1 MKLLSTCMAGAL
13 LMAISAATQAKTLRV
28 DDDGVQDRKAQHS
41 TIQAAIDAAR
51 SGDIITVAPG
61 IYETPVSIS
70 TPRIT
75 LKGAQSGRIS
85 ASRQTNTPDPT
96 IESVIVQNPNTTGVT
111 IYADNITVDGFYLK
125 EVSIFPGFTQEPAE
139 STSGL
144 RVQNNVFAI
153 STNSFG
159 GMLLLGLQSSTVTNN
174 IFFSLDPPNAPAYRG
189 IYSYGLLSNVSISNN
204 IFSGMV
210 GAIFILNS
218 DGVEKNAAAA
228 SGKKK
233 RRISVSINGNNFRY
247 TALDPSLDAFPA
259 YGVELADVTNAV
271 IANNGFS
278 AVLRGGSGYRGIVLA
293 NGVAD
298 TQVSN
303 NLIYVNSGTPASSTS
318 PVDVGIY
325 VNNLPVEVGGPINV
339 PTTGNV
345 LQNNSIDGDLA
356 TAFLWSVQRRISSKV
371 ISSRTMVLT
380 ASTWKMLTI
389 IPSLV
394 TPVIITR
401 MMVSILMQIQKT
413 IRSLATVSVATR
425 TSTSRIAQVVATA
438 RVARPITTPRTQPP
452 QPALIERL
460 KFKKAP
466 CAQEVSGAG

>member
-1 MKLLSTCMAGAL
+1 
-13 LMAISAATQAKTLRV
+13 
-28 DDDGVQDRKAQHS
+28 
-41 TIQAAIDAAR
+41 
-51 SGDIITVAPG
+51 
-61 IYETPVSIS
+61 VSIS
-70 TPRIT
+70 KPRIT

-111 IYADNITVDGFYLK
+111 IYADNVTVDGFYLK

-159 GMLLLGLQSSTVTNN
+159 GMLLLGLQSSTITNN

-218 DGVEKNAAAA
+218 DGVEQNAAAA

-247 TALDPSLDAFPA
+247 TALDPSLDTFPA

-303 NLIYVNSGTPASSTS
+303 NLIYVNNGTPASSTS

-356 TAFLWSVQRRISSKV
+356 YGISLVGTTSNLLQGNLIQNNGADGIHLEDADNNTITRNSSDNHADDGLDIDATSENNQVSRNSFRGNADFDIEDSSSGGYGTGGTSNYYTNNTA
-371 ISSRTMVLT
+371 
-380 ASTWKMLTI
+380 AST
-389 IPSLV
+389 S
-394 TPVIITR
+394 
-401 MMVSILMQIQKT
+401 
-413 IRSLATVSVATR
+413 
-425 TSTSRIAQVVATA
+425 
-438 RVARPITTPRTQPP
+438 
-452 QPALIERL
+452 
-460 KFKKAP
+460 FD
-466 CAQEVSGAG
+466 